1 VSVTPLL
8 MLKANR
14 TKQMMR
20 SFTTH
25 SQLVHTYE
33 LEEFSV
39 GHKHTLLS
47 HKVIHNSCLGHS
59 QILKNTKKSLYQSHP
74 QFVPSS
80 FISRSQTAKTSVSI
94 VFVQGTLTERKGSVQ
109 LTSMY

>member
-1 VSVTPLL
+1 MPVTLL
-8 MLKANR
+8 PKLKANC
-14 TKQMMR
+14 TKQMTR

-25 SQLVHTYE
+25 FQLVPTDE

-39 GHKHTLLS
+39 GHELTLLS

-59 QILKNTKKSLYQSHP
+59 QILKNKKKSLYQSHS

-80 FISRSQTAKTSVSI
+80 FISRSQTTKTLASGM
-94 VFVQGTLTERKGSVQ
+94 FVHGTLTEREGSVQ
-109 LTSMY
+109 LTSLY